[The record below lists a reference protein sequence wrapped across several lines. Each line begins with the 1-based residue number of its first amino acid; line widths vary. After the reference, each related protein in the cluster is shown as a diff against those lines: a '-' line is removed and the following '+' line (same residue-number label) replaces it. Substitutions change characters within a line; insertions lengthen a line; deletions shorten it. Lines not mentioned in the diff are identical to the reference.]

1 MGTTSDKL
9 EAINELIRFD
19 HVYTKPL
26 STEDDVEQWN
36 QTADE
41 VKSEEASFCS
51 SEDNLLSPDSIKDEP
66 AEAELVPELGI
77 DELLSGDQSHEK
89 SNVLFDTYSDSGYE
103 GSPSPFNDFS
113 SPLNIN
119 SWDDAF
125 ASELF
130 PQLISV

>member
-1 MGTTSDKL
+1 M

-26 STEDDVEQWN
+26 SKEDDVEQWS
-36 QTADE
+36 QTPVE
-41 VKSEEASFCS
+41 VKSEETSFSS
-51 SEDNLLSPDSIKDEP
+51 SEGNVMPSDSIKDEP
-66 AEAELVPELGI
+66 AEAKRVPELGI
-77 DELLSGDQSHEK
+77 DELLSADQSHEK
-89 SNVLFDTYSDSGYE
+89 SNVLFDSYSDSGYE

-113 SPLNIN
+113 SSLDMN